1 MADEVWLEVPDWRA
15 RESYAARMTDIPDTT
30 PASDEE
36 FSESPELDA
45 KITEIF
51 PDDARPEAVMTFLD
65 ESGPSIDDVLAGNT
79 DEPDPDDE
87 VPVEDEREAKPEP
100 WHSRPRRRRF
110 PVESE
115 PAREPAL
122 GAIYRPPAPTDH
134 VPREAH
140 ESPSKRQL
148 RLEKES
154 MSRQERVRRGW

>member
-1 MADEVWLEVPDWRA
+1 MPWLEVPDWRA
-15 RESYAARMTDIPDTT
+15 WESYAGRMTDTPDTT
-30 PASDEE
+30 PAPDEE
-36 FSESPELDA
+36 FSEPTGNDEL
-45 KITEIF
+45 
-51 PDDARPEAVMTFLD
+51 VLD
-65 ESGPSIDDVLAGNT
+65 GPSIDDVLAGNT
-79 DEPDPDDE
+79 DEPDDDEDDE
-87 VPVEDEREAKPEP
+87 VPVDDEREAKPEP